1 MEPIAPKLILVPT
14 DFSAPSAQAL
24 RYGAALAERFSTHLL
39 VIYADPF
46 VLPVELTIG
55 GAGVFVMPREELIET
70 AREQLQAFAETNISR
85 SIPYD
90 VRVLIGTPIDSIIT

>member
-24 RYGAALAERFSTHLL
+24 RYGAALAERFSAHLL

-46 VLPVELTIG
+46 LAAARTIESTHEHEP
-55 GAGVFVMPREELIET
+55 ALS
-70 AREQLQAFAETNISR
+70 A
-85 SIPYD
+85 
-90 VRVLIGTPIDSIIT
+90 